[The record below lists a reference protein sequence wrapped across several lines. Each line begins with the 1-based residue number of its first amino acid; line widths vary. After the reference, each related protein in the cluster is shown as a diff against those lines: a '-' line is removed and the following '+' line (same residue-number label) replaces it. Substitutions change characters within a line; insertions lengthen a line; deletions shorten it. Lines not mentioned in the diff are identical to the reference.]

1 MPLRSFVRLAST
13 SELIVGKDF
22 DLGNTMQLITDCAR
36 IFIPMG
42 DFDTEK
48 ELERLNKEK
57 AACEKDIQFLNGKLS
72 NEKFVSKAPEAVVA
86 QEKEKLEKANERL
99 AKILQSIQD
108 LG

>member
-1 MPLRSFVRLAST
+1 M
-13 SELIVGKDF
+13 IVGKDF
-22 DLGNTMQLITDCAR
+22 DLGNTMQLVTDCAR

-42 DFDTEK
+42 DLIDTEK